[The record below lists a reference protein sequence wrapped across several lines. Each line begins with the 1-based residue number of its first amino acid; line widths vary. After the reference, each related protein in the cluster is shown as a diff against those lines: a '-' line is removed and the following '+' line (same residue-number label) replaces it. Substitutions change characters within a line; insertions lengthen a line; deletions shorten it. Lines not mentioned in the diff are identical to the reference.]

1 MLEQS
6 MNSDQPVAQGAGFA
20 LHACGHTPP
29 EDREDGSRGWI
40 ARMGGAMHA
49 ERFRHLLTAKGPFA
63 SVYFDDS
70 HNTADAATQL
80 ELQWRRIAERLDERG
95 VGAELLAGL
104 QRAALNVRPPV
115 GRSGRGVIGSVDG
128 VLLNEHLIRPVP
140 ATEIRVSEL
149 PYIVPVV
156 ELGQERTTYVVVAVD
171 HAGGDIARYHDG
183 TARSESVDGGGYPV
197 HKASSAENRGY
208 GDTQPHTEE
217 QVRKNIRA
225 VADRLTSV
233 ADESSP
239 DAVFV
244 IGEVRSRTDLMGQ
257 LPDRV
262 VDRVVQLHVGARR
275 SGVDTQ
281 EVRRDI
287 DAEFLRRRQAAI
299 DDAVDR
305 FRAAIGSGR
314 AVEGLP
320 EVCDALRQGAVDT
333 LIIGALGDATVV
345 ADADLA
351 TLAPNADVLSEL
363 GAAPTRTLRADEALP
378 LLAVS
383 IDASLLRAD
392 ERIQPAEGIAAL
404 LRYAPTA

>member
-1 MLEQS
+1 
-6 MNSDQPVAQGAGFA
+6 
-20 LHACGHTPP
+20 
-29 EDREDGSRGWI
+29 
-40 ARMGGAMHA
+40 MHA

-70 HNTADAATQL
+70 HNTADAAMQL
-80 ELQWRRIAERLDERG
+80 ELKWRRIAERLDEQG

-104 QRAALNVRPPV
+104 ERAVLNVRPPV
-115 GRSGRGVIGSVDG
+115 GRSGRGVIGSVEG

-156 ELGQERTTYVVVAVD
+156 ELGQERANYVVVAVD
-171 HAGGDIARYHDG
+171 HAGGDITLYHDG
-183 TARSESVDGGGYPV
+183 TAGSESVDGGGYPV
-197 HKASSAENRGY
+197 HKAASPENRGY
-208 GDTQPHTEE
+208 GDTAPRTEE

-233 ADESSP
+233 ADESAA
-239 DAVFV
+239 DVVFV
-244 IGEVRSRTDLMGQ
+244 IGEVRSRTDLIAE
-257 LPDRV
+257 LPERV
-262 VDRVVQLHVGARR
+262 VDRVVQLRVGARR

-299 DDAVDR
+299 DSAVER
-305 FRAAIGSGR
+305 FRAAIGSGH

-333 LIIGALGDATVV
+333 LIIGDLQDATVV
-345 ADADLA
+345 ADDDLA
-351 TLAPNADVLSEL
+351 TVAPNADALSEL

-383 IDASLLRAD
+383 IDASLLGAD
-392 ERIQPAEGIAAL
+392 ECIEPAEGIAAL
-404 LRYAPTA
+404 LRYAPMA